1 MSETSEDKKDNKE
14 TIEPVTVKV
23 EESKSESESEES
35 SSSSKKDDDDD
46 IYFPSISENN
56 KQLNFISNTTSS
68 KPKNNNIGTLVPD
81 RLHLKKNLFRANSL
95 QKPESKKS
103 SELISTDRGS
113 DKGSFI
119 RVRNYNSPKKRYSVF
134 KLIEKDKRYKKEINS
149 LFYDPKKNNSKNEQ
163 EKEQEKERKDVY
175 GNIINKKNK
184 KKVKVSFIDA
194 VTEQPL
200 VKIIEIQSYKNYNY
214 IEGLPK
220 EEKSGKVKTTCVC
233 CSIF

>member
-1 MSETSEDKKDNKE
+1 MSESSEDNKENKE

-23 EESKSESESEES
+23 EESEES
-35 SSSSKKDDDDD
+35 SSSIRKDDDDD
-46 IYFPSISENN
+46 VYFPSNTDDIQ
-56 KQLNFISNTTSS
+56 KLNFISNTTSS
-68 KPKNNNIGTLVPD
+68 KPINNNIG
-81 RLHLKKNLFRANSL
+81 RLGSDHMYLKKNLFRANSL
-95 QKPESKKS
+95 QKSDSKKA
-103 SELISTDRGS
+103 SEALSTSRGS
-113 DKGSFI
+113 DRGSFI

-134 KLIEKDKRYKKEINS
+134 KLIEKDKRYKKDINS
-149 LFYDPKKNNSKNEQ
+149 LFFDQKKNNSKIET
-163 EKEQEKERKDVY
+163 EKEKVKERTDIY

-184 KKVKVSFIDA
+184 RKVKVSFIDE

-200 VKIIEIQSYKNYNY
+200 VKVIEIKSYKNYNY